1 MIDYDK
7 MTSKLASALEMVFPD
22 YPVEIKPDYEDEFII
37 SVNLFAVPSEILKE
51 VKDRVYS
58 LCDSLL
64 EGTGYLA
71 GIVVR
76 DIERTRQ
83 YYPEFLP
90 PPLPVAFSQLWTQ
103 EVLPTVSG
111 YTEAYLYRPQAT
123 TEYTQLPNDNFA
135 LAA

>member
-1 MIDYDK
+1 MIDYDE
-7 MTSKLASALEMVFPD
+7 MTNKLASTLEMVFPD
-22 YPVEIKPDYEDEFII
+22 YPVEIKPDYDDEFII
-37 SVNLFAVPSEILKE
+37 SVNVFAVPAAVLEE

-76 DIERTRQ
+76 NIERTRQ

-90 PPLPVAFSQLWTQ
+90 PPHPVALAQLWTQ
-103 EVLPTVSG
+103 EILLTECG
-111 YTEAYLYRPQAT
+111 YTEAYSYRPQAA
-123 TEYTQLPNDNFA
+123 TEYTQLPKDNFA